1 MKILLGRMRTCL
13 IMFAR
18 RQLPDNLPLDFYPPT
33 AEYDRRLEI
42 RLRLGEIGGQRI
54 FARFNLVFAN
64 SAP

>member
-1 MKILLGRMRTCL
+1 
-13 IMFAR
+13 MFAR

-42 RLRLGEIGGQRI
+42 RLRLGEIGSQRI